1 MSKEKIFNAIG
12 NLSDDLVADAAINTD
27 DCMAKIHHFRW
38 KPLVAACLAIIMLAL
53 PVSAEMF
60 NGYVS
65 NLLAPLYG
73 GAQTE
78 LVDKIGVP
86 IGAEVIVG
94 DYQLS
99 ADVIVGDK
107 YNFAIVYSLVR
118 TDGQPLE
125 ENLCFEDY
133 YNSYRFGSGG
143 GGGVL
148 SHTLSDDGMT
158 LQIVDK
164 WTSSNMFLNRNAKV
178 SFDNLVQYSE
188 EDQEYHPIQE
198 GCWELQFVIRY
209 EDTTREISVKPF
221 KVTDENGNQYE
232 IKNIEISPVGIH
244 FDMTAPNNYREDEVT
259 PPPYQDFTL
268 SVELTDG
275 TIIPVEDRV
284 MGSHGNLDD
293 SILEADFGAL
303 FDTPIPLENIKALII
318 CDTTL
323 PIENKD

>member
-1 MSKEKIFNAIG
+1 MNILYEAIG
-12 NLSDDLVADAAINTD
+12 EINDDFILDAETATNGSY
-27 DCMAKIHHFRW
+27 HFRW
-38 KPLVAACLAIIMLAL
+38 KPFVAAFLFIFMLAL
-53 PVSAEMF
+53 PVSAELV

-94 DYQLS
+94 DYKLS
-99 ADVIVGDK
+99 ADAIVGDK

-143 GGGVL
+143 GGGIL

-178 SFDNLVQYSE
+178 CFDNLVQYSE

-209 EDTTREISVKPF
+209 EDTTKEIPIKPF
-221 KVTDENGNQYE
+221 KVTDEHGDQYE

-244 FDMTAPNNYREDEVT
+244 FDMTAANNYREDEIK

-275 TIIPVEDRV
+275 TIIPIEDRV
-284 MGSHGNLDD
+284 MGSHGNLSD
-293 SILEADFGAL
+293 SVLEADFGAL
-303 FDTPIPLENIKALII
+303 FDTPIPLEDIKCLVI
-318 CDTTL
+318 CDTVL
-323 PIENKD
+323 PVK

>member
-1 MSKEKIFNAIG
+1 MSNEKIFNAIG
-12 NLSDDLVADAAINTD
+12 NLSDDLIADAAISTD
-27 DCMAKIHHFRW
+27 DSKAKIHHFRW
-38 KPLVAACLAIIMLAL
+38 KPLIAACLAIVMLAL
-53 PVSAEMF
+53 PVSAEMV

-73 GAQTE
+73 GSQTE
-78 LVDKIGVP
+78 LIDKIGVP
-86 IGAEVIVG
+86 IGAEVTVG
-94 DYQLS
+94 DYKLS
-99 ADVIVGDK
+99 ADAIVGDK

-133 YNSYRFGSGG
+133 SNSYRSGS

-148 SHTLSDDGMT
+148 SHTLSEDGMT
-158 LQIVDK
+158 LHIVDQ
-164 WTSSNMFLNRNAKV
+164 WTSGNMFLKRNAKV
-178 SFDNLVQYSE
+178 SFNNLVQYSE
-188 EDQEYHPIQE
+188 EDQEYYPIQE

-209 EDTTREISVKPF
+209 EDTTKEIPVKPF
-221 KVTDENGNQYE
+221 TVTDENGAQYK

-244 FDMTAPNNYREDEVT
+244 FDMTAPNNYREDEVI
-259 PPPYQDFTL
+259 PPPYQYFTL

-284 MGSHGNLDD
+284 MGSHGNLND

-303 FDTPIPLENIKALII
+303 FDTPIPLEDIKNLVI
-318 CDTTL
+318 CDTML
-323 PIENKD
+323 PVQ

>member
-12 NLSDDLVADAAINTD
+12 NLSDELIADAAISTD
-27 DCMAKIHHFRW
+27 DCKTKIHHFRW

-53 PVSAEMF
+53 PVSAEMV

-94 DYQLS
+94 DYKLS
-99 ADVIVGDK
+99 ADAIVGDK

-118 TDGQPLE
+118 TDGQPLV

-133 YNSYRFGSGG
+133 SNSYRAGS

-148 SHTLSDDGMT
+148 SHTLSEDGVT
-158 LQIVDK
+158 LHIVDQ
-164 WTSSNMFLNRNAKV
+164 WTSGNMFLKRNAKV
-178 SFDNLVQYSE
+178 SFNNLVQYSE
-188 EDQEYHPIQE
+188 EDQEYYPIQE

-209 EDTTREISVKPF
+209 EDTTKEIPVKPF
-221 KVTDENGNQYE
+221 TITDENGAQYE
-232 IKNIEISPVGIH
+232 I
-244 FDMTAPNNYREDEVT
+244 YR
-259 PPPYQDFTL
+259 
-268 SVELTDG
+268 
-275 TIIPVEDRV
+275 
-284 MGSHGNLDD
+284 
-293 SILEADFGAL
+293 
-303 FDTPIPLENIKALII
+303 
-318 CDTTL
+318 
-323 PIENKD
+323 

>member
-1 MSKEKIFNAIG
+1 MSNEIIFNAIG
-12 NLSDDLVADAAINTD
+12 KLSDDLVADAAIITGD
-27 DCMAKIHHFRW
+27 RKKTIRLFRW
-38 KPLVAACLAIIMLAL
+38 KPLVAACLAVIMLAL
-53 PVSAEMF
+53 PVSAEMI

-86 IGAEVIVG
+86 IGAETIIG
-94 DYQLS
+94 DYKLS
-99 ADVIVGDK
+99 ADAVIGDK
-107 YNFAIVYSLVR
+107 YNFAIVYSLTR

-125 ENLCFEDY
+125 DGLCFDNY
-133 YNSYRFGSGG
+133 YNSYRFGSGS

-148 SHTLSDDGMT
+148 RHTLSDDRMT
-158 LQIVDK
+158 LQIVDQ
-164 WTSSNMFLNRNAKV
+164 WTSGNMFLNRIAKV
-178 SFDNLVQYSE
+178 SFDNLVQYNE
-188 EDQEYHPIQE
+188 EDQEYLSVQE
-198 GCWELQFVIRY
+198 GHWELQFVIRY
-209 EDTTREISVKPF
+209 EDTTKEIPVTPF

-232 IKNIEISPVGIH
+232 IKKIEISPVGIH
-244 FDMTAPNNYREDEVT
+244 FDMMSPNNYREDEVL

-268 SVELTDG
+268 SVVLTDD
-275 TIIPVEDRV
+275 TVILVEDKS

-323 PIENKD
+323 PIISE

>member
-12 NLSDDLVADAAINTD
+12 NLSDELIADAAISTD
-27 DCMAKIHHFRW
+27 DCKTKIHHFRW

-53 PVSAEMF
+53 PVSAEMV

-94 DYQLS
+94 DYKLS
-99 ADVIVGDK
+99 ADAIVGDK

-118 TDGQPLE
+118 TDGQPLV

-133 YNSYRFGSGG
+133 SNTYRAGS

-148 SHTLSDDGMT
+148 SHTLSEDGVT
-158 LQIVDK
+158 LHIVDQ
-164 WTSSNMFLNRNAKV
+164 WTSGNMFLKRNAKV
-178 SFDNLVQYSE
+178 SFNNLVQYSE
-188 EDQEYHPIQE
+188 EDQEYYPIQE

-209 EDTTREISVKPF
+209 EDTTKEIPVKPF
-221 KVTDENGNQYE
+221 TITDENGAQYE

-244 FDMTAPNNYREDEVT
+244 FDMTAPNNYHEDEVI
-259 PPPYQDFTL
+259 PPPYQHFTL

-275 TIIPVEDRV
+275 TIIPVEDWF
-284 MGSHGNLDD
+284 MGSHGNTND
-293 SILEADFGAL
+293 SILEADFSAL
-303 FDTPIPLENIKALII
+303 FDTPIPLEDIKNLII
-318 CDTTL
+318 CDTVL
-323 PIENKD
+323 PVK